1 MKNVDELPSLEST
14 KNKVVGVDFNPDDL
28 HIQAASVFIQNYV
41 HPIASQL
48 GQETINLQNAL
59 GRVLAEA
66 ITSPINVPPADNSAM
81 DGYAFNSQCLKSGSD
96 IITLRIKST
105 VLAGQNLDSA
115 LDDFDILNDSI
126 KIMTGAV
133 IPKTCDTVIPQEN
146 VEVSDHSIFFKRD
159 TVPANA
165 NVRKAGEDLSKGQI
179 AIPAGR
185 ILTPSD
191 LGLIASIGIS
201 RIKVTNRLKVAIV
214 STGNEIQDLDQPLKP
229 GGIYDSNRF
238 TLLGMLTRLGVDIID
253 LGTVKDDPTL
263 LKNAFI
269 KATEQAQVI
278 ITSGGVSVGQADYTK
293 KVMAELGEIAFW
305 KLAMKPGRPMAF
317 GKISSNNKEA
327 VIFGLPGNPVAV
339 MITFYQFVK
348 NTLLQMAG
356 ASHSETP
363 LLQAHIGIDYKKRPG
378 RTEFIRATLTKDES
392 GKIWATPL
400 PNQGSG
406 ILSSMSRSNC
416 LIILSHESSN
426 LQRGSVVDIA
436 TFEGLI

>member
-14 KNKVVGVDFNPDDL
+14 KNKVIGIDFNPDDL
-28 HIQAASVFIQNYV
+28 HIEAANAFIQNYV
-41 HPIASQL
+41 HPIASRL

-81 DGYAFNSQCLKSGSD
+81 DGYAFNSQCLTNQSD
-96 IITLRIKST
+96 IVTLKIKST
-105 VLAGQNLDSA
+105 ALAGQHLDSE
-115 LDDFDILNDSI
+115 LDDFDTLNDSI

-133 IPKTCDTVIPQEN
+133 IPKKCDTVIPQEN
-146 VEVSDHSIFFKRD
+146 VEVSGNSISFQRD
-159 TVPANA
+159 TVPAYS
-165 NVRKAGEDLSKGQI
+165 NVRKAGEDLGKGHI
-179 AIPAGR
+179 AVTAGR
-185 ILTPSD
+185 ILTASD
-191 LGLIASIGIS
+191 LGLIASIGIE
-201 RIKVTNRLKVAIV
+201 KVRVKNRLKVAIF
-214 STGNEIQDLDQPLKP
+214 STGNEIQDLGEPLRA

-238 TLLGMLTRLGVDIID
+238 TLLGMLTRIGVEIID
-253 LGTVKDDPTL
+253 LGTVKDDPNL

-278 ITSGGVSVGQADYTK
+278 ITSGGVSVGQADFSK
-293 KVMAELGEIAFW
+293 KVMADLGEVAFW
-305 KLAMKPGRPMAF
+305 KLAIKPGRPMAF
-317 GKISSNNKEA
+317 GKISNNKEA

-339 MITFYQFVK
+339 MITFYHFVK
-348 NTLLQMAG
+348 NALLQMTG

-363 LLQAHIGIDYKKRPG
+363 LLQAHIGVDYKKRPG
-378 RTEFIRATLTKDES
+378 RTEFIRATLTKDEN

-406 ILSSMSRSNC
+406 ILSSMSRANC

-426 LQRGSVVDIA
+426 LQRGSLIDIA